1 MKKYLYSI
9 VSTIVLL
16 LTLSS
21 FTTNHNILTDQVGKG
36 VDTIK
41 KVLKDTIS
49 VSGDVSLKESD
60 QYKNKK
66 FTVVKETAHASYY
79 HDKFNGR
86 RTASG
91 KKFSNNAYTA
101 AHKNLPFGTKL
112 KITNPKNKKSVIVTV
127 NDRGPFVKG
136 REIDLTKQ
144 AFKEISH
151 LKNSG
156 SLIVKIE
163 KLNAS

>member
-21 FTTNHNILTDQVGKG
+21 FTTNHLNLTDQVGKG

-49 VSGDVSLKESD
+49 IKKDIIPDEMD
-60 QYKNKK
+60 EYKNKK
-66 FTVVKETAHASYY
+66 FSLVKENAHASYY

-91 KKFSNNAYTA
+91 KKFNNNDYTA
-101 AHKNLPFGTKL
+101 AHRNFPFGTKL
-112 KITNPKNKKSVIVTV
+112 KVTNPKNKKSVIVTV
-127 NDRGPFVKG
+127 IDRGPYVKG
-136 REIDLTKQ
+136 REIDLTKK
-144 AFKEISH
+144 AFNEISH

-156 SLIVKIE
+156 SLKVKIE